1 MKDLFRN
8 LVLLLLAMTLT
19 VGSSIWFGSRFAI
32 KEPMRSLGTAS
43 LQARSHFS
51 IDLDRA
57 YAERCLKR

>member
-1 MKDLFRN
+1 MKLFIEIDL
-8 LVLLLLAMTLT
+8 
-19 VGSSIWFGSRFAI
+19 
-32 KEPMRSLGTAS
+32 RSLGTAS